1 MSGNVDLGIGA
12 LETLRTVP
20 FWRTDEV
27 PRHVARRMLVIP
39 GVRYSCD
46 RPLLNWTSTIAH
58 QHGWWVQQA
67 QWELT
72 PQTNQEEIIARAL
85 ELLDHDAPDA
95 DQTMVVAKS
104 MGSRAASTASAN
116 GWCGIWLTPL
126 LDVEEVRAA
135 LLEYHGPSLIAGE
148 RHRSPQGPDDSV
160 RTVLPPATRAT
171 SRANSTNWAPAGS
184 TWPGQPFA
192 RGSRRPAPASRCSA
206 ACSNWPTASSTSCRS
221 SAVRPRPS
229 SRHPHFREFP
239 GLVH

>member
-135 LLEYHGPSLIAGE
+135 LLEYHGPSLIAGGSIDP
-148 RHRSPQGPDDSV
+148 HWGPDDSV
-160 RTVLPPATRAT
+160 RTVHIGHAGDIEGEFDELGTSWVDVAGANHSLEVPDDWRA
-171 SRANSTNWAPAGS
+171 SLAV
-184 TWPGQPFA
+184 Q
-192 RGSRRPAPASRCSA
+192 
-206 ACSNWPTASSTSCRS
+206 RS
-221 SAVRPRPS
+221 LFELADGFIDVLSQ
-229 SRHPHFREFP
+229 
-239 GLVH
+239 

>member
-20 FWRTDEV
+20 FRRTDEV

-135 LLEYHGPSLIAGE
+135 LLEYHGPSLIAGGSIDP
-148 RHRSPQGPDDSV
+148 HWGPDDSV
-160 RTVLPPATRAT
+160 RTVHIGHAGDIEGELDELGTSWVDVAGANHSLEVPDDWRA
-171 SRANSTNWAPAGS
+171 SLAV
-184 TWPGQPFA
+184 Q
-192 RGSRRPAPASRCSA
+192 
-206 ACSNWPTASSTSCRS
+206 RS
-221 SAVRPRPS
+221 LFELADGFIDVLSQ
-229 SRHPHFREFP
+229 
-239 GLVH
+239 

>member
-135 LLEYHGPSLIAGE
+135 LLEYHGPSLIAGGSIDP
-148 RHRSPQGPDDSV
+148 HWGPDDSV
-160 RTVLPPATRAT
+160 RTVHIGRAGDIEGELDELGT
-171 SRANSTNWAPAGS
+171 SWVDVAGANHSLEVPDDWRASLAV
-184 TWPGQPFA
+184 Q
-192 RGSRRPAPASRCSA
+192 
-206 ACSNWPTASSTSCRS
+206 RS
-221 SAVRPRPS
+221 LFELADGFIDVLSQ
-229 SRHPHFREFP
+229 
-239 GLVH
+239 